1 MRLGTKIKELRKR
14 KGLTQIELSERTG
27 LTERT
32 IQRIENHE
40 VEPSKHSLKKM
51 GEVLGHNL
59 NEQKLNNM
67 TKKQRLLNIFIISIS
82 ILIVVEFIIGWLT
95 WEEHWW
101 VLIGWS
107 IPILG
112 GVSIPYYKKEKS
124 KQITLNQQKNLGIL
138 ISLILGG
145 LLVSIGILISLK
157 K

>member
-14 KGLTQIELSERTG
+14 KGLTQIELSEKTG

-101 VLIGWS
+101 VLISWFF
-107 IPILG
+107 PILG
-112 GVSIPYYKKEKS
+112 GVSIPYFKKEKS
-124 KQITLNQQKNLGIL
+124 KPITLNQQKNLGIL

-145 LLVSIGILISLK
+145 LLVSIGILIS
-157 K
+157 